1 MTNLFISEH
10 FPSLL
15 KKFQI
20 KKINFQ
26 YYGLEEFN
34 IRILIITLK
43 LLSNWMYVND
53 LCKYRLDIN
62 IDF

>member
-10 FPSLL
+10 FPTLL
-15 KKFQI
+15 KKFQL
-20 KKINFQ
+20 KKVNFL
-26 YYGLEEFN
+26 YYGLDENN
-34 IRILIITLK
+34 IKILIITMK
-43 LLSNWMYVND
+43 LLSNWMYVHD